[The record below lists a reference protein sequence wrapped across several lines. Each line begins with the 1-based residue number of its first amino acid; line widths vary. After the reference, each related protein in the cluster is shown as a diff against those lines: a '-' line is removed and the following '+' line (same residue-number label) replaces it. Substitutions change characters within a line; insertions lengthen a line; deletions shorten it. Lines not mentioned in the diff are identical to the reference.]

1 MLNNIS
7 KLLTGDLLKVLCDM
21 GHSDTIVLAD
31 GNFPAEAYAKDTV
44 VGRVIH
50 CPGVG
55 ANALLEAILPLFPLD
70 VEYTDEPVVVMELT
84 DGDKARGLP
93 TPSVWADFENT
104 LATEY
109 VGIKLGKLGRQEFYD
124 AAKRAYAIVQT
135 GEEQQYGNLLLAKG
149 YL

>member
-84 DGDKARGLP
+84 DGDKERGLP
-93 TPSVWADFENT
+93 TPSVWADFEST

-124 AAKRAYAIVQT
+124 AAKRAYAIIQT

>member
-50 CPGVG
+50 CPGVS

-70 VEYTDEPVVVMELT
+70 VEYTDEPVIVMDLT
-84 DGDKARGLP
+84 DGDKERGVP
-93 TPSVWADFENT
+93 TPSVWADFEQT
-104 LATEY
+104 VATEY

-124 AAKRAYAIVQT
+124 AAKRAYAIIQT

>member
-70 VEYTDEPVVVMELT
+70 IEYTAEPVVVMDLT
-84 DGDKARGLP
+84 DGDKARGIP
-93 TPSVWADFENT
+93 TPSVWNDFKRT
-104 LATEY
+104 LRGQYGE
-109 VGIKLGKLGRQEFYD
+109 VEFGKLGRQEFYE
-124 AAKRAYAIVQT
+124 AAKKAYVIIQT